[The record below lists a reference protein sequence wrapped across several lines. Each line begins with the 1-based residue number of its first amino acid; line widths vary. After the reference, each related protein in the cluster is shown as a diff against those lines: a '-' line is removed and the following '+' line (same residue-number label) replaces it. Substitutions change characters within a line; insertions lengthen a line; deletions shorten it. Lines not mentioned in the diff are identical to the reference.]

1 MQKRRDRKRAGIIK
15 RSCIVAAVTFFVSAC
30 ALDSL
35 TWVPS
40 ILCCVSVAWLALVG
54 MANDRKLHRCNR
66 EEKHD
71 RRNHIRSAEQNPGM
85 GIDSAI

>member
-40 ILCCVSVAWLALVG
+40 IMCCVSAGWLALVG
-54 MANDRKLHRCNR
+54 VANDRKLHRCNR
-66 EEKHD
+66 KEDINEPGTDEE
-71 RRNHIRSAEQNPGM
+71 RPGE
-85 GIDSAI
+85 